1 MIKKDTFTFMYV
13 LFRIEISTDSLTN
26 KRGHKLHCHY
36 WKVGRSSY
44 HLERNVLYSKLLYLF
59 QCHRPKCLVFLSHGF
74 SEHLGLYNEIGKLL
88 GNRKSF
94 YSF

>member
-44 HLERNVLYSKLLYLF
+44 HLARNVLYSKLLLSVSQSQMPGF
-59 QCHRPKCLVFLSHGF
+59 LKSWVFRTFRSLQ
-74 SEHLGLYNEIGKLL
+74 
-88 GNRKSF
+88 
-94 YSF
+94 